1 MTQAESRPS
10 TMNPTR
16 KPRPK
21 RTALRGSVK
30 PRMRAQATNPSSADR
45 GGNSA
50 TDTLRLLHELQVH
63 QAELEMQN
71 EELRKVRDEVEAGQE
86 EYREL
91 YDFAPVGYFTLSV
104 KGAIEHANLT
114 GASQVGVVRSRLV
127 GRQFDSLLPAGRRPL
142 FGSFLKRVFASQSKQ
157 ECDFDISRF
166 GKEAQIVNL
175 KAQCSADGR
184 TCRLVMVDITEK
196 TRAEEAIAKLASIVT
211 CSNDAMI
218 SEDLNGI
225 VTSWNVGAEVIFG
238 YSSDEMVG
246 RPVARLI
253 PADHLREIALI
264 MIQLKKG
271 ESVNHFETVRIA
283 KGGRSLHV
291 SLTIS
296 PIRLA
301 SGKVVGFSKVAR
313 DITDFKR
320 AHAALSESEER
331 LRLSQDAAQIGAF
344 DYDMVSGIN
353 TWTPRMEALHGL
365 SPGTFSKTHSGWE
378 RCLHPDDRAA
388 ALSCLKRALR
398 TGRSVEGEW
407 RVVWPDGSI
416 HWIASRF
423 RAYKDESGK
432 PMRIAGVNVD
442 VTGRKVAEKAQRRAL
457 VLAALNERLRL
468 EVGRRRA
475 VEKSLKQSDRLQRRL
490 LKQSRRMHRQ
500 MRQMARRVLKVQE
513 EERKRIS
520 RELHDV
526 IAQTLN
532 SINVRLSVLRKE
544 AVINFDGLDRNIAE
558 TQRLVTRSVELVH
571 DFARELRPTA
581 LDDIGLIP
589 ALHSFA
595 VLFSK
600 RTGIAVHIKIS
611 RFVEQLD
618 ISRRTV
624 LYRVAQEALSNVANH
639 AHASRVDVVI
649 QRVADS
655 VCMEIKDNGRAFDAE
670 RFLDAKAR
678 GRLGLLGMKERLE
691 MIGGLFNI
699 TSKADKGTTVV
710 AQVPLGK
717 SRAVRGVSRRLH
729 DKTL

>member
-1 MTQAESRPS
+1 M
-10 TMNPTR
+10 
-16 KPRPK
+16 
-21 RTALRGSVK
+21 G
-30 PRMRAQATNPSSADR
+30 AQATNPSSGGR
-45 GGNSA
+45 GSMSA
-50 TDTLRLLHELQVH
+50 PDTLRLLHELQVH
-63 QAELEMQN
+63 QAELETQN
-71 EELRKVRDEVEAGQE
+71 EELRKARDEVEAGQE

-91 YDFAPVGYFTLSV
+91 YDFAPVGYFTLSFNGTV
-104 KGAIEHANLT
+104 EHVNLT
-114 GASQVGVVRSRLV
+114 GANQVGVVRSRLV
-127 GRQFDSLLPAGRRPL
+127 GRQFDSLLSAGRRPL
-142 FGSFLKRVFASQSKQ
+142 FGSFLKRVFASQSRQ
-157 ECDFDISRF
+157 ECDIDLSRF
-166 GKEAQIVNL
+166 GKESQIVNL

-184 TCRLVMVDITEK
+184 SCRLVMVDITEK

-218 SEDLNGI
+218 SQDLNGI

-238 YSSDEMVG
+238 YSPDEMVG
-246 RPVARLI
+246 RSMARLI
-253 PADHLREIALI
+253 PADRLREAAQI
-264 MIQLKKG
+264 MIQLKRG
-271 ESVNHFETVRIA
+271 ESVNHFETVRMA
-283 KGGRSLHV
+283 KDGRSLHV
-291 SLTIS
+291 SVTLS

-331 LRLSQDAAQIGAF
+331 LRLSQEAAQIGAF
-344 DYDMVSGIN
+344 DYDMVSGVI

-365 SPGTFSKTHSGWE
+365 PSGTFAKTHSAWE

-398 TGRSVEGEW
+398 TGRTVEGEW

-432 PMRIAGVNVD
+432 PMRMAGVNVD
-442 VTGRKVAEKAQRRAL
+442 VTDRKLAEKAQRRAL

-490 LKQSRRMHRQ
+490 LRQSRHMQRQ
-500 MRQMARRVLKVQE
+500 MRQMARQVLKVQE

-526 IAQTLN
+526 IAQTLS

-600 RTGIAVHIKIS
+600 RTGIAVHIKIARS
-611 RFVEQLD
+611 VEQLD

-624 LYRVAQEALSNVANH
+624 LFRVAQEALSNVANH
-639 AHASRVDVVI
+639 AQASRVDVGI
-649 QRVADS
+649 HKWPDS
-655 VCMEIKDNGRAFDAE
+655 MCMEIVDNGKAFDTE
-670 RFLDAKAR
+670 RFLNARAR

-691 MIGGLFNI
+691 MIGGFFSI
-699 TSKADKGTTVV
+699 TSEIGKGTRVI
-710 AQVPLGK
+710 ARVPLGS
-717 SRAVRGVSRRLH
+717 SRGGRGGSSGAGR
-729 DKTL
+729 